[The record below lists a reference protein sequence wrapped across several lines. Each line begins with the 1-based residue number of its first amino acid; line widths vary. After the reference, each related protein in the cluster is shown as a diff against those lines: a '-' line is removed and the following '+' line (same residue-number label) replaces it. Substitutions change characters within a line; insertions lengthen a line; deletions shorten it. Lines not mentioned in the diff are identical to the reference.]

1 MQPCATPVLL
11 LITQKI
17 AHSLLIEV
25 NEVETGKSN
34 WRKEFN
40 LKSTN
45 LLGLYALLRKGSKA
59 WLKFVE
65 DWGNGGKG
73 VPDMVLKTLCTPSPP
88 LLQQMCSVLDTLKFK
103 KTISPAFKSAIHE
116 CL

>member
-1 MQPCATPVLL
+1 MAICPKQPFMANGYWPYMQPCATPTPVLL

-59 WLKFVE
+59 CLKFVE
-65 DWGNGGKG
+65 Y
-73 VPDMVLKTLCTPSPP
+73 
-88 LLQQMCSVLDTLKFK
+88 
-103 KTISPAFKSAIHE
+103 
-116 CL
+116 

>member
-1 MQPCATPVLL
+1 MAICPKQPFMTNGYWPYMQPCATPVLL

-59 WLKFVE
+59 WLKSVE
-65 DWGNGGKG
+65 D
-73 VPDMVLKTLCTPSPP
+73 
-88 LLQQMCSVLDTLKFK
+88 
-103 KTISPAFKSAIHE
+103 
-116 CL
+116 